1 MINVSTGAP
10 ECFVK
15 DGKAFK
21 GNKGQIVECLVPK
34 TKETDDVLSTNYSVL
49 VVDLSVEIR
58 SKASIFGSKNYTYRD
73 FVLFILDNIASAAT
87 SVNATQIDIVTDF
100 YHNMSIKAGT
110 RLERGSSSRVM
121 FSLDDT
127 VPINLADLLKNN
139 DFKTDLNTSFSLP
152 EILEVWSWQWDY
164 CITNGKCV
172 LERIDGLESQRIL
185 CINTSLEEADNRMV
199 LHIRDAMIL
208 RNKHTILVRTVDS
221 DVIIILLGFF
231 IQFVQYNEQVKLCV
245 DYGTGNFRRVINI
258 NSCYENI
265 GESNA
270 LALQFFHA
278 LSGCDSTSFIY
289 KKSKAGLFNLWMHSQ
304 RHEELTEAFIKL
316 SWLSSEE
323 TIQECLPILEEFLEV
338 AYGGAYSGNLN
349 EFRLKSFKASA
360 SNNLRELPPSR
371 SGLELHVRRA
381 SYQAGWVWGN
391 TVSQEPTPKLSEFGW
406 TVVDGRPEIRWS
418 IDGSKANIIDKV
430 TKTCKCKVSSSS
442 QNQPKD
448 KCTSCMCAKAKLSCL
463 EHCKCLRQCEN
474 SGKITG

>member
-1 MINVSTGAP
+1 MMFYLLIH
-10 ECFVK
+10 
-15 DGKAFK
+15 
-21 GNKGQIVECLVPK
+21 
-34 TKETDDVLSTNYSVL
+34 NYSVL

-58 SKASIFGSKNYTYRD
+58 SKASIVGSKNYTYRD

-127 VPINLADLLKNN
+127 VTINLADLLKNN

-172 LERIDGLESQRIL
+172 LERIDGQRIL
-185 CINTSLEEADNRMV
+185 CMQQINTSLEEADNRMV

-278 LSGCDSTSFIY
+278 LSGCDS
-289 KKSKAGLFNLWMHSQ
+289 
-304 RHEELTEAFIKL
+304 
-316 SWLSSEE
+316 
-323 TIQECLPILEEFLEV
+323 
-338 AYGGAYSGNLN
+338 
-349 EFRLKSFKASA
+349 
-360 SNNLRELPPSR
+360 
-371 SGLELHVRRA
+371 
-381 SYQAGWVWGN
+381 
-391 TVSQEPTPKLSEFGW
+391 
-406 TVVDGRPEIRWS
+406 
-418 IDGSKANIIDKV
+418 
-430 TKTCKCKVSSSS
+430 
-442 QNQPKD
+442 
-448 KCTSCMCAKAKLSCL
+448 
-463 EHCKCLRQCEN
+463 
-474 SGKITG
+474 